1 MNAKLEARLP
11 TTIAMEYYD
20 YVFVSF
26 HGKFESLTGL
36 VSAETTV
43 EPYFRLL
50 DKDVLISVKQIHGTA
65 EQCLDFH
72 LKERRPPGAFPMP
85 HSVLR
90 LLLRFFFKPS
100 LRCHLLNI
108 LLSVV
113 SCLVL
118 WLR

>member
-65 EQCLDFH
+65 EQCLDVH
-72 LKERRPPGAFPMP
+72 LKERRPLE
-85 HSVLR
+85 HSRCLIQ
-90 LLLRFFFKPS
+90 FFVF
-100 LRCHLLNI
+100 CYHLFLNQ
-108 LLSVV
+108 V
-113 SCLVL
+113 
-118 WLR
+118 